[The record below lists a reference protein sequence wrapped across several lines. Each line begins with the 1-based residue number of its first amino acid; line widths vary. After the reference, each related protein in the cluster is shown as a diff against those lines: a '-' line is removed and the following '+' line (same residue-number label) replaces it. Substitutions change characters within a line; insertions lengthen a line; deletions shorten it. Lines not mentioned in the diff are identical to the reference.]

1 MCCWNSFT
9 VLQTFFSLQHFQG
22 SPAPFRGIPGSD
34 KMYNPSSMF
43 VVSYS
48 VGTRVEKPQRG
59 GGREAIGYSS
69 HLSSAPEDFRRMSEP
84 NRM

>member
-34 KMYNPSSMF
+34 KMNNLKYVCGLLLSGNACGKTSERRR
-43 VVSYS
+43 
-48 VGTRVEKPQRG
+48 TG
-59 GGREAIGYSS
+59 GGRVLQPPQQCA
-69 HLSSAPEDFRRMSEP
+69 
-84 NRM
+84 